1 MKLEKLQFI
10 VEDGVGIITMNYM
23 KNLNAI
29 DDQMADELMYVVDTC
44 ENDPNVKVVVL
55 KGMPKAFSAGGD
67 IGYFYNLIQQ
77 GGEVNMDS
85 LISKVGNVT
94 DGLKRMSKLV
104 ISSVSGAAA
113 GAGVSLA
120 IFRRLCCMRR
130 QCEVY
135 YGICESW
142 TSSRYRWNVPV
153 C

>member
-1 MKLEKLQFI
+1 MKLEKLQFV
-10 VEDGVGIITMNYM
+10 VEDRVGIITMNYM

-85 LISKVGNVT
+85 LISKVGNVP
-94 DGLKRMSKLV
+94 MV
-104 ISSVSGAAA
+104 
-113 GAGVSLA
+113 
-120 IFRRLCCMRR
+120 
-130 QCEVY
+130 
-135 YGICESW
+135 
-142 TSSRYRWNVPV
+142 
-153 C
+153 